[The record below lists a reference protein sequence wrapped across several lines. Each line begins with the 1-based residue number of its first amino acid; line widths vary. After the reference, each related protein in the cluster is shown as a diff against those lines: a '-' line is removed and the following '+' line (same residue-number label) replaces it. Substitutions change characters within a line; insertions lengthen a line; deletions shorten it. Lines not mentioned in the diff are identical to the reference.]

1 MDKTDI
7 SKTIRPKRTKRFLP
21 GRLGYSSKKSG
32 FSRLG
37 RGDILAPAILM
48 VEEVFQ
54 AEVAT
59 ADREL

>member
-1 MDKTDI
+1 MW
-7 SKTIRPKRTKRFLP
+7 IRRIYQRRLGLKGLKRFLP
-21 GRLGYSSKKSG
+21 EKSG

-48 VEEVFQ
+48 VEEGFQ